1 MQKNVFMN
9 MQIRSYFNKNC
20 WHQAS
25 GPVEQIPVVHQ
36 DQLMHITEGTNN
48 LDDNRLFTK
57 LTHGMILLC
66 THHII
71 LLTVKYTTDS

>member
-1 MQKNVFMN
+1 MA
-9 MQIRSYFNKNC
+9 YFYKNC
-20 WHQAS
+20 CHKAS

-48 LDDNRLFTK
+48 LYDKRLFTK

-66 THHII
+66 
-71 LLTVKYTTDS
+71 S